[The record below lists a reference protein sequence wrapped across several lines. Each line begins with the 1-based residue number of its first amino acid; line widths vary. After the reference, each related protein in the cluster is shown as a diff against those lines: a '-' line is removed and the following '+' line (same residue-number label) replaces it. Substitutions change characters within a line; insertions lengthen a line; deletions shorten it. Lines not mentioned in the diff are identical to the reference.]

1 MKIEGEKVVVFI
13 CADEERKEAMI
24 ELLSGKSITAGECT
38 LNHINIRKNIKDY
51 KKKVDYINPKGISSE
66 LTVRN
71 YLIFYGMVSGVYYEG
86 MIDEFSELLAELE
99 MEEVLD
105 KKVSELSRQ
114 EQILVRCIAA
124 RLKKVELLLGNHIL
138 ENKTADEQKQLLNF
152 LDQYFIKKSCMC
164 ILFENQKEDVDKVI
178 DEVMLI
184 EDSIRSG
191 NRM

>member
-24 ELLSGKSITAGECT
+24 ELLSGKSITAGECP
-38 LNHINIRKNIKDY
+38 LNHVNIRKSIEDY

-152 LDQYFIKKSCMC
+152 LDRYFIKKSCMC

-184 EDSIRSG
+184 EDSIGSG